1 MSALVTLAS
10 HTGRLEMPNTVM
22 RTESLRLQQ
31 AWDQLPSIHSR
42 YIHSYEFL
50 PRSFNASDQKRAGV
64 IAWEGYSCSRL
75 LYLNVGLHCSNP
87 TALIIESSF
96 LTRNAPFRTIS
107 SSPT

>member
-50 PRSFNASDQKRAGV
+50 PRSFNVTALRREARRGPRVREKP
-64 IAWEGYSCSRL
+64 I
-75 LYLNVGLHCSNP
+75 VGLR
-87 TALIIESSF
+87 F
-96 LTRNAPFRTIS
+96 LRGGQRL
-107 SSPT
+107 